1 MQTRNGLPRDTP
13 KDCKAAS
20 SACLQVPALPK
31 SGRDQSRVSSMGRL
45 RSQIAITAGLPWSA
59 PFGDRER

>member
-45 RSQIAITAGLPWSA
+45 RSQIAITAGLP
-59 PFGDRER
+59 